1 MRRVPEHLDLDDQRG
16 ALPIIDCTRI
26 ASLPLKRRRKAGRG
40 AHERSTYSVDFLD
53 LRHSKFVLGL
63 SAAFSASNVIATANQ
78 ESRQSRWRPLE
89 ASGRTDI
96 NITDEM
102 RSGRDQRLRGRF
114 NADRPFNQR
123 PRNPQRNQTFASNG
137 PNIKIRGSAHQ
148 IFERYLALAREAT
161 ASGDRIAAENFYQHA
176 EHYFRV
182 DNARRESNQQGPAP
196 RPTTPADV
204 EMNPDAASREVDVDR
219 FQSQWDGEDPVSSET
234 STH

>member
-1 MRRVPEHLDLDDQRG
+1 M
-16 ALPIIDCTRI
+16 
-26 ASLPLKRRRKAGRG
+26 
-40 AHERSTYSVDFLD
+40 
-53 LRHSKFVLGL
+53 
-63 SAAFSASNVIATANQ
+63 
-78 ESRQSRWRPLE
+78 
-89 ASGRTDI
+89 GRTDI
-96 NITDEM
+96 NITDDM
-102 RSGRDQRLRGRF
+102 RSGRDQRPRGRF
-114 NADRPFNQR
+114 NANRPFNQQ
-123 PRNPQRNQTFASNG
+123 PRISQSNQTFDSNG

-204 EMNPDAASREVDVDR
+204 EMNPEADSREVDVDR
-219 FQSQWDGEDPVSSET
+219 FEPRWDGKDSVSSET